1 MSTSPSS
8 NPIRFGDFEVDPRAG
23 ELRKRGLLIKLQEQP
38 FQLLLLLLAR
48 PGEVVTREEARNA
61 LWKDDTFVDF
71 DHGLGAALNRLRAA
85 LGDSAS
91 HPRLIETLPRHGYRF
106 IAAVERDSPDADDVA
121 LKTPE
126 PESAT
131 PFRRRRSAFLIL
143 SAVAAV
149 IAVGLLIRG
158 NAPIRRPPTGRVM
171 LAVLPLDNM
180 SNDADQEYFCDGLTE
195 ELISY
200 LGRAHPER
208 LGVIARTSSM
218 QYKGTRK
225 NVSQIANELKVDYV
239 LEGSVRREGQRVRVT
254 VQLIN
259 AEDQTHVWA
268 QSYDRPLAGILALQ
282 DGVSQQITNALWAEL
297 LPETART
304 SKSTYFSNAEA
315 YESYLKGRYFLS
327 RRGADGYR
335 SGIDHFQKAVAI
347 DPSFAAGYAGLA
359 DAYMLLGT
367 SFDLLPPREALE
379 KARVFAEKALELD
392 PTLAEAHA
400 TLGVVQRAHHWDW
413 PAEEESLRR
422 AIRLN
427 PSYATAHHWLGS
439 HFAKLGR
446 FAEGLAEMD
455 RALKLDPLSL
465 IINTERG
472 LALYFARRYDEAETQ
487 LAEALTLDEDF
498 APAHAVLALVYLQ
511 TQMHERALDAAE
523 TVRELEKD
531 SSTGLVLAGLAHA
544 GAGRSTEA
552 RAILEEL
559 ERLAGRQYVSAVHLA
574 TLSAY
579 LDQREDAFRWMEKA
593 FDERATDL
601 RFLKVDPLFDP
612 MRSHPRFP
620 ELLRRMNF
628 PE

>member
-1 MSTSPSS
+1 
-8 NPIRFGDFEVDPRAG
+8 
-23 ELRKRGLLIKLQEQP
+23 
-38 FQLLLLLLAR
+38 
-48 PGEVVTREEARNA
+48 
-61 LWKDDTFVDF
+61 
-71 DHGLGAALNRLRAA
+71 
-85 LGDSAS
+85 
-91 HPRLIETLPRHGYRF
+91 
-106 IAAVERDSPDADDVA
+106 
-121 LKTPE
+121 
-126 PESAT
+126 
-131 PFRRRRSAFLIL
+131 
-143 SAVAAV
+143 
-149 IAVGLLIRG
+149 
-158 NAPIRRPPTGRVM
+158 M
-171 LAVLPLDNM
+171 LAVLPLDNI

-195 ELISY
+195 ELIGY
-200 LGRAHPER
+200 LGRAHPKR

-225 NVSQIANELKVDYV
+225 DVSQIATELGVDYV
-239 LEGSVRREGQRVRVT
+239 LEGSVRREDQRVRVT
-254 VQLIN
+254 VQLID
-259 AEDQTHVWA
+259 AEDQTHIWA

-282 DGVSQQITNALWAEL
+282 DGVSRQITDALWAEL
-297 LPETART
+297 APETANGSNGT
-304 SKSTYFSNAEA
+304 DVSNAEA
-315 YESYLKGRYFLS
+315 YESYLKGRFFLS

-379 KARVFAEKALELD
+379 KARAFADKALELD

-400 TLGVVQRAHHWDW
+400 TLGVVQRAHNWDW
-413 PAEEESLRR
+413 HAEEESLRR
-422 AIRLN
+422 AIQLN

-472 LALYFARRYDEAETQ
+472 QALYLARRYGEAETQ
-487 LAEALTLDEDF
+487 LTEALALDEDF
-498 APAHAVLALVYLQ
+498 APAHSVLALVYLQ
-511 TQMHERALDAAE
+511 TQMYEHALAAAE
-523 TVRELEKD
+523 AVRELEKD
-531 SSTGLVLAGLAHA
+531 SPTGLVLAGLAHA
-544 GAGRSTEA
+544 AAGRSTEA
-552 RAILEEL
+552 GAILDQL
-559 ERLAGRQYVSAVHLA
+559 ARLAGRQYVSPVHLA

-579 LDQREDAFRWMEKA
+579 LDDREEALRWMEKA

-601 RFLKVDPLFDP
+601 RFLKVDPLLDP
-612 MRSHPRFP
+612 IRSHPRFP